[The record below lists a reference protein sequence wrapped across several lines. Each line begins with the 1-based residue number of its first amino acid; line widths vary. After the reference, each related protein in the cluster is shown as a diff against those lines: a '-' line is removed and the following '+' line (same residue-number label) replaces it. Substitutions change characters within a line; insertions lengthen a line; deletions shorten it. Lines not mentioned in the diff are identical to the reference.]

1 MGSNQD
7 IHCLQGVAC
16 SSPVMPGLTRHPVD
30 NGSPSG
36 RLFVYW
42 IPAFA
47 GMTKGGAGMTGDHA
61 NFGNVVLI
69 FRCLIGLSLERR
81 ETLSL
86 FSIRLTVSLYRAE
99 ETSR

>member
-47 GMTKGGAGMTGDHA
+47 GMTMGGRYERY
-61 NFGNVVLI
+61 FRYRLI
-69 FRCLIGLSLERR
+69 LK
-81 ETLSL
+81 T
-86 FSIRLTVSLYRAE
+86 
-99 ETSR
+99 